1 MEKDKLRNIIEALVF
16 ASGTPITVAQI
27 REIIEGAGKKEIED
41 ALEDLAHGLSDRVFF
56 LKKVGGG
63 YQFATRPEYS
73 KYIGHLYE
81 NKLRSRLSRAALETL
96 AIIAFKQPIT
106 KVEISAIRGVNS
118 DGVIK
123 NLLERKLIT
132 ISGRDPG
139 PGRALVFTTSKDFL
153 HYFGINEIADL
164 PRPKEIE
171 ELLADGEGGKLLGQ
185 ISDEKVLENEESE
198 HEDSNQ

>member
-16 ASGTPITVAQI
+16 ASDTPITVTQI
-27 REIIEGAGKKEIED
+27 REIIEGVGKREIED